1 MIVLLVALG
10 QARRALGAPVRGAG
24 HHGVHHCR
32 VAVHAVDVPS
42 LQLPD
47 GAAPAFLGFNL
58 FSHTLARAVLVPVYE
73 A

>member
-1 MIVLLVALG
+1 VRSYDGRCTVVA
-10 QARRALGAPVRGAG
+10 V
-24 HHGVHHCR
+24 GVH
-32 VAVHAVDVPS
+32 ADDVPS

-58 FSHTLARAVLVPVYE
+58 FSHTLTRAVLVPVYG